1 METIRTLRRTPLL
14 TVGDGRFLK
23 VEQHTVQF
31 ADGTVIE
38 DWPWLVTP
46 EFVNIVPVLADGRIL
61 CFRQAKYAARGLT
74 LGIPG
79 GYLEPGEDPLACA
92 QRELLEETGC
102 VATHWIALGNYA
114 VDANRGN
121 GHAHFFLATGV
132 QWQQARDADDLEDLE
147 TLLLSVDE
155 VSAALAA
162 GEFKILSWAACI
174 ALALLQVTAG
184 ARVKETEA

>member
-1 METIRTLRRTPLL
+1 METIRTLARRPLL
-14 TVGDGRFLK
+14 TVGAGRFLV

-31 ADGTVIE
+31 ADGTVID
-38 DWPWLVTP
+38 DWPWLITP
-46 EFVNIVPVLADGRIL
+46 EFVNIVPILTDGRIL
-61 CFRQAKYAARGLT
+61 CFRQAKYAAHGLT

-102 VATHWIALGNYA
+102 AAAQWTKLGDYV

-121 GHAHFFLATGV
+121 GRAHFFLATGV
-132 QWQQARDADDLEDLE
+132 QWQQPIDADDLEELE
-147 TLLLSVDE
+147 TLFLSVDE
-155 VSAALAA
+155 VRAALAA

-174 ALALLQVTAG
+174 ALALLHETTG
-184 ARVKETEA
+184 ARRKDTEA